1 MWKEEFVANHTR
13 LLGSLALSILW
24 CAAPGIEA
32 YAAHAVQFGPF
43 SNQADV
49 AAVEEVLTES
59 ELTPITTEVDQA
71 TTTVLAGRFEYC
83 ADAHVARKALDPDG
97 IYSSSVRQLPEQSA
111 ARALRGRPAVSKI
124 VALPRPFFQKPVPR
138 ADQLPVQSLAG
149 NAGYDQL
156 KQLDKQ
162 ETRQG
167 YRQALQSAYPNLAN
181 SNPLKGYVAA
191 NLGIQAIADK
201 DYDAALE
208 YLLPVANGEIASAAP
223 HRVMAMNRAAWL
235 THWKKDRLGAYRAY
249 REVQAFTTLQS
260 VRDNCEVECIGLLME
275 LAESGKGTHEE
286 VRAAVSNALTTIPE
300 TNVKS
305 RATIELMNFETYARQ
320 PEPDFAQAA
329 ALGEAFLVKY
339 KALGA
344 EAPQRE
350 LVAATFETGLFHHR
364 AGNLSAA
371 RTFFTK
377 VIEEFPA
384 NVEAFYGFNPKAQAL
399 HGLALIARAEGDLQT
414 ERQILRDI
422 LQLYPEDGIS
432 AAIERVNPTLRSD
445 TQPSTGTLEVAQ

>member
-1 MWKEEFVANHTR
+1 VSLQSH
-13 LLGSLALSILW
+13 LVGSLALSLVL
-24 CAAPGIEA
+24 CAGSGREA

-43 SNQADV
+43 SNQAEV
-49 AAVEEVLTES
+49 AAVEEVLAES
-59 ELTPITTEVDQA
+59 ELTPITTESDQV

-97 IYSSSVRQLPEQSA
+97 IYSSSVRELPEQSA
-111 ARALRGRPAVSKI
+111 ARSLRGRPAVSKI
-124 VALPRPFFQKPVPR
+124 ITLPRPFFQRPVPR

-149 NAGYDQL
+149 IARYDQL

-167 YRQALQSAYPNLAN
+167 YRQALQSSYSELAN
-181 SNPLKGYVAA
+181 TNPLKGYVAA
-191 NLGIQAIADK
+191 NLGIEAIADK
-201 DYDAALE
+201 DYDSALE

-249 REVQAFTTLQS
+249 REIQDFSTLQS

-286 VRAAVSNALTTIPE
+286 VRAAVAKALTTVPE

-305 RATIELMNFETYARQ
+305 RATIELMNLETYARQ
-320 PEPDFAQAA
+320 PEPDFARAA
-329 ALGEAFLVKY
+329 ALGEAFLAKY
-339 KALGA
+339 NALGA

-350 LVAATFETGLFHHR
+350 LVAATFETGLYHQR

-371 RTFFTK
+371 RAYFSK
-377 VIEEFPA
+377 VIEDFPA
-384 NVEAFYGFNPKAQAL
+384 SVETFYGFNPKAQAL

-422 LQLYPEDGIS
+422 IELYPEDGIS
-432 AAIERVNPTLRSD
+432 KAVEKVNPTLRND
-445 TQPSTGTLEVAQ
+445 TRASTSTLEAAQ

>member
-1 MWKEEFVANHTR
+1 MWKEVR
-13 LLGSLALSILW
+13 MSCRSSVLSLLVLSAVWWTSGPSEALAVYTL
-24 CAAPGIEA
+24 E
-32 YAAHAVQFGPF
+32 FGPF
-43 SNQADV
+43 ASQVQV
-49 AAVEEVLTES
+49 AAVEEILDAES
-59 ELTPITTEVDQA
+59 MPQA
-71 TTTVLAGRFEYC
+71 TSASDGVTTTVMVGCFEYV
-83 ADAHVARKALDPDG
+83 AEAYVARKAIDPENVFDA
-97 IYSSSVRQLPEQSA
+97 SVV
-111 ARALRGRPAVSKI
+111 ALAVQRGRRTSPQFTGVTR
-124 VALPRPFFQKPVPR
+124 LPRPFFQKPVPR

-149 NAGYDQL
+149 NATYDQL

-167 YRQALQSAYPNLAN
+167 YRQALQSAYPGLAN
-181 SNPLKGYVAA
+181 TDPMKGYVAA
-191 NLGIQAIADK
+191 NLGIEAIADK
-201 DYDAALE
+201 DYDTALQ

-249 REVQAFTTLQS
+249 REIQDFSTLQS

-286 VRAAVSNALTTIPE
+286 VRAAVAKALTTVPE

-305 RATIELMNFETYARQ
+305 RATIELMNLETYARQ
-320 PEPDFAQAA
+320 PEPDFARAA
-329 ALGEAFLVKY
+329 ALGEAFLAKY
-339 KALGA
+339 NALGA

-350 LVAATFETGLFHHR
+350 LVAATFETGLYHQR

-371 RTFFTK
+371 RAYFSK
-377 VIEEFPA
+377 VIEDFPA
-384 NVEAFYGFNPKAQAL
+384 SVETFYGFNPKAQAL

-422 LQLYPEDGIS
+422 IELYPEDGIS
-432 AAIERVNPTLRSD
+432 KAVEKVNPTLRND
-445 TQPSTGTLEVAQ
+445 TRASTSTLEAAQ

>member
-1 MWKEEFVANHTR
+1 MSCRSSVLG
-13 LLGSLALSILW
+13 LLILSAVW
-24 CAAPGIEA
+24 WASAPSEA
-32 YAAHAVQFGPF
+32 QAVYTLQFGPF
-43 SNQADV
+43 ATRAEV
-49 AAVEEVLTES
+49 EAVEEVLDAES
-59 ELTPITTEVDQA
+59 MPQA
-71 TTTVLAGRFEYC
+71 TSASDGVTTMVMVGCFEYV
-83 ADAHVARKALDPDG
+83 ADAYVARKAIDPANEFDA
-97 IYSSSVRQLPEQSA
+97 SVVALAEQ
-111 ARALRGRPAVSKI
+111 RGRRTPPQYTGIAR
-124 VALPRPFFQKPVPR
+124 LPRPFFQKPVPR
-138 ADQLPVQSLAG
+138 ADQLPLQSLAR

-167 YRQALQSAYPNLAN
+167 YRQALQSSYPELAN
-181 SNPLKGYVAA
+181 TNPLKGYVAA

-249 REVQAFTTLQS
+249 REIQDFSTLQS

-286 VRAAVSNALTTIPE
+286 VRAAVAKALTTVPE

-305 RATIELMNFETYARQ
+305 RATIELMNLETYARQ
-320 PEPDFAQAA
+320 PEPDFARAA
-329 ALGEAFLVKY
+329 ALGEAFLAKY
-339 KALGA
+339 GALGA

-350 LVAATFETGLFHHR
+350 LVAGTFETGLYHQR

-371 RTFFTK
+371 RTYFSK
-377 VIEEFPA
+377 VIEDFPA
-384 NVEAFYGFNPKAQAL
+384 SVETFYGFNPKAQAL
-399 HGLALIARAEGDLQT
+399 HGLALIARVEGDLQT

-422 LQLYPEDGIS
+422 IELYPEDGIS
-432 AAIERVNPTLRSD
+432 KAVEKVNPTLRND
-445 TQPSTGTLEVAQ
+445 TRASTSTLEAAQ